1 MSSSLVNSY
10 KNVPVL
16 TFVALLATV
25 IASLVADLADKGVSY
40 SIKSSVRLG
49 NPSVVVVNS
58 SQYTPSIAYSKEFR
72 GWTTS
77 IQYGSSI
84 KDSMVGMINNTK
96 NIPDAVQG
104 KVYTPRTYN
113 YEISCNKFDVY
124 LLNRSSEFLMTNGGC
139 VSVVVGPFIVHD
151 YDLTKATNQTVSGGR
166 WSMTVPGNATGL
178 YGAEPWLT
186 EIPVSGL
193 IAREIRACGI
203 TELSDPSSMLIRVR
217 AAGIS
222 SIPETMTTKCVL
234 PTGGIQVMSM
244 STVRFVSPTAQEF
257 RNASAFAIDEY
268 DDLFQGMERSIMNSI
283 STPSNSNLTVFVEAR
298 SYDSTVDTLVCY
310 SINYN
315 TDGVVALSCAYIIIH
330 GFVLKQQDINQ
341 LITEALGG
349 PYPVPQYY
357 SKAMIFRHILN
368 LDRGT
373 LKPLSINSLRN
384 STAEAS
390 HYMASLGQ
398 NFFHDYDKGK
408 LYVIYDTMDMEQG
421 FYIRDWVFYFV
432 AITMTVCVLLVV
444 FTTCLLDNVY
454 TNSFY
459 GTVAMRV
466 APHIDSSAPMLMQS
480 QVNPLKLEGFSVLR
494 RHISEIDL
502 TPIPSPK

>member
-1 MSSSLVNSY
+1 MSSSLANSY

-16 TFVALLATV
+16 TSVALLATI
-25 IASLVADLADKGVSY
+25 IASLVADIADKGVAY

-49 NPSVVVVNS
+49 NPSFVVVNS
-58 SQYTPSIAYSKEFR
+58 SQYAPSISFSKEFR

-77 IQYGSSI
+77 MQYGSSI
-84 KDSMVGMINNTK
+84 KDSMVMMINNTK

-113 YEISCNKFDVY
+113 YEISCSKFDVY
-124 LLNRSSEFLMTNGGC
+124 LLNRSSELLMPNGGC
-139 VSVVVGPFIVHD
+139 VSAVVRPTIAYD
-151 YDLTKATNQTVSGGR
+151 YDLTKARNQTVSDGR

-178 YGAEPWLT
+178 YGVEPPLT
-186 EIPVSGL
+186 QIPTTG
-193 IAREIRACGI
+193 IFAREIRACGI
-203 TELSDPSSMLIRVR
+203 TEVADVIQVR

-222 SIPETMTTKCVL
+222 SIPTTMTTKCVL
-234 PTGGIQVMSM
+234 PTGGIQVLSM
-244 STVRFVSPTAQEF
+244 STVQFVSPTAQEF

-268 DDLFQGMERSIMNSI
+268 DDLFQGMERSIMNST
-283 STPSNSNLTVFVEAR
+283 STPSNSNLTLFVEAR

-310 SINYN
+310 SINYS
-315 TDGVVALSCAYIIIH
+315 TDDVVALSCAYIIIH
-330 GFVLKQQDINQ
+330 GFVLKQQDINH
-341 LITEALGG
+341 LITGALGG
-349 PYPVPQYY
+349 PYPEPQYY
-357 SKAMIFRHILN
+357 SKAMTIHHLLD

-398 NFFHDYDKGK
+398 NFFHDYDKGR

-432 AITMTVCVLLVV
+432 ATIMAVCILLVAL
-444 FTTCLLDNVY
+444 TTCLLDSVY

-459 GTVAMRV
+459 GTVATRV

-494 RHISEIDL
+494 RHISEIDQN
-502 TPIPSPK
+502 PIHSPK